1 MKIIFSFILIL
12 FFFSTSRSQDSTKT
26 ITNRNDSLRVGH
38 HASINELKELLFDNS
53 LADPFSAH
61 INKEVA
67 KVYPNISIHE
77 SNLNTLPERDI
88 NSFDNAK
95 KNLLGAIRMQPKFL
109 PADELG
115 FLGQVFIY
123 ANAAAFG
130 YALYQHIKKYKDDY

>member
-1 MKIIFSFILIL
+1 VKILFTFILIF
-12 FFFSTSRSQDSTKT
+12 FFFSNSQAQDSTKT
-26 ITNRNDSLRVGH
+26 IIDKNDSLKVTH
-38 HASINELKELLFDNS
+38 HASINELKEILFDNS

-61 INKEVA
+61 INKEVS
-67 KVYPNISIHE
+67 KVYLNISIPE

-109 PADELG
+109 PANELG
-115 FLGQVFIY
+115 FLGKVFIY

-130 YALYQHIKKYKDDY
+130 YALYKHIEKYKDDY